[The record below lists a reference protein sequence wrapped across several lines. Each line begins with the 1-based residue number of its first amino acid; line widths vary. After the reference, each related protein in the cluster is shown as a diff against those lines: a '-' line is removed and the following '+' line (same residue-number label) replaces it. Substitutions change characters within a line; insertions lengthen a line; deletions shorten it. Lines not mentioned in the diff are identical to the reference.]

1 MRAVL
6 SVVLVAVGV
15 LIVVVGVLYLTQ
27 PAHALPT
34 FIPGYVA
41 HATGK
46 HPRRGI
52 VALVVGGLLVL
63 GGILLG
69 VVGRRRY
76 RW

>member
-1 MRAVL
+1 MRALV
-6 SVVLVAVGV
+6 SVVLVVVGV

-41 HATGK
+41 HAAGK
-46 HPRRGI
+46 HPKRGI
-52 VALVVGGLLVL
+52 FSLVVGGVLLL
-63 GGILLG
+63 GGIVLG
-69 VVGRRRY
+69 MAGRRRY